1 MLQTLGLDPIA
12 EQVYRGMLTNPQDGV
27 PELAQRL
34 GLQEPTLCEALD
46 RLSAMAL
53 IRSVDHAPSGFA
65 PLGPEAAMNLLLAR
79 QQERLALCQAAAA
92 QLIADCATS
101 QPQSSGENESLSGIE
116 EIRNRLA
123 QLSDEVT
130 SEVLTFAPGGAH
142 PEADLRASRGPNAEM
157 LDRGVRMRTI
167 YLDSVRNDQATQ
179 EHVDWLSE
187 RGGQVRTT
195 ASLPV
200 RMIIMD
206 RRLAVLP
213 VNTTDAHVG
222 AVVLHGAGAVT
233 ALCALF
239 ESTWASAVP
248 LGAVPVRDADGR
260 TRQEKEVVQLLAE
273 GLTDES
279 IAKRLG
285 VSPRTARRI
294 AAELMERLDGRSR
307 FEAGVHAVQDGWLPA
322 TR

>member
-34 GLQEPTLCEALD
+34 GLQETALCDALD

-79 QQERLALCQAAAA
+79 QQERLALSQAAAA

-116 EIRNRLA
+116 AIRNRLA
-123 QLSDEVT
+123 QLSDEVA

-142 PEADLRASRGPNAEM
+142 PEADLRASRGPNEEM

-167 YLDSVRNDQATQ
+167 YLDSVRNDPATQ

-248 LGAVPVRDADGR
+248 LGAVPVRDCDGR